1 MPRDADARVLEQFL
15 RTMAPPAT
23 LTAVYR
29 QRVVRSSLEAREKV
43 LSRRRKQGLW
53 LAVCCT
59 AFALLIPCFCLTLTL
74 KARPAMLAYEGRLT
88 YVEPL
93 LNSSRATVDRYESA
107 TIRAQFQVRLQTW
120 MAAQRGGP
128 TSVAD

>member
-53 LAVCCT
+53 LAACCT
-59 AFALLIPCFCLTLTL
+59 VFALLIPCLCVTLTL
-74 KARPAMLAYEGRLT
+74 KARPTMLAYGERLT
-88 YVEPL
+88 YVEPMR
-93 LNSSRATVDRYESA
+93 NSSRAAVDRFESA
-107 TIRAQFQVRLQTW
+107 AIQAQFQVRLQTW
-120 MAAQRGGP
+120 MAAQRSGP
-128 TSVAD
+128 ASVAE